1 MRAYAGARGMTPQ
14 RLRPCM
20 CDAAQAAKRFSTLR
34 ANPACGSLSWCPR
47 SCLRRNRGAALTQT
61 ASLSRL
67 PSHGAGPDACVAP
80 GRCHALILCVRA
92 RLRAA
97 AADLAPPG
105 CRGAAARRHPDAV
118 HITDAARCLCR
129 WGVCP
134 RWACPAATTLV
145 SDGTR
150 PAHRLRLPAVHA
162 ARPPP
167 ASALRPQRPPA
178 SCVRQVR
185 CESKRPKGVGKKSR
199 PENGRPRAARADE
212 RDDPKQIAQ
221 GLSQLPCTDGT
232 LSAEK
237 QRKACLLLSMRWC
250 ETRPAFPP
258 RAVMRTNGARTDE
271 CMCGA
276 DYRLNGG
283 DAPAEPT
290 QPPDFVALRQPM
302 CRKLGY

>member
-1 MRAYAGARGMTPQ
+1 MHMDIYITCARCTYSMQVVYVRMLVCVCVCVRTFMRAYAGARGMTPQ

-134 RWACPAATTLV
+134 RWACPAAE
-145 SDGTR
+145 
-150 PAHRLRLPAVHA
+150 
-162 ARPPP
+162 PP
-167 ASALRPQRPPA
+167 SH
-178 SCVRQVR
+178 
-185 CESKRPKGVGKKSR
+185 KYGVFFS
-199 PENGRPRAARADE
+199 
-212 RDDPKQIAQ
+212 
-221 GLSQLPCTDGT
+221 
-232 LSAEK
+232 
-237 QRKACLLLSMRWC
+237 
-250 ETRPAFPP
+250 
-258 RAVMRTNGARTDE
+258 
-271 CMCGA
+271 
-276 DYRLNGG
+276 
-283 DAPAEPT
+283 
-290 QPPDFVALRQPM
+290 
-302 CRKLGY
+302 RKLDGVPRIPVRGTPSKAAVSGMHR